1 MSKTLNSPS
10 NKRAKRRQLKVKPIY
25 LQKNSQ
31 DEIKTSLIKNND
43 LNGVITQKRKSENEG
58 KETVVT
64 EMKNQMSQDE
74 INTKVSLEKFE
85 SSNERSRD
93 VTRYFPAEIR
103 NILSPYD
110 SQIHSPTTLSS
121 GVEQSQLD
129 PKHFR
134 GTLDQL

>member
-10 NKRAKRRQLKVKPIY
+10 NKRSKRRQLKVKAIY
-25 LQKNSQ
+25 LQKQKNSQ

-64 EMKNQMSQDE
+64 EIKGQMSQDE
-74 INTKVSLEKFE
+74 INTKVSLDKFE

-93 VTRYFPAEIR
+93 VSRYLPA
-103 NILSPYD
+103 
-110 SQIHSPTTLSS
+110 
-121 GVEQSQLD
+121 
-129 PKHFR
+129 
-134 GTLDQL
+134 